1 MKILLVDDDDVSR
14 DVLATMIARLPD
26 AVEVVQAED
35 GEQAWE
41 RLSTEPPPDLC
52 CCDLH
57 MPRLG
62 GVGLLQRARAD
73 SLLADLP
80 FVMISSA
87 ADRPS
92 VTLAVQSGA
101 NDFIV
106 KPYSAATVSR
116 AIEKALRE
124 ARIRAAEPVGEVRR
138 RLSMSHQEV
147 LALTQRL
154 RDELDVYLTTNDT
167 TEETRLSTLK
177 RLHSGCVLLGL
188 HRAAAMLKRAGEPSA
203 DRREQLVSEAAR
215 FSRQWLAHLQAA
227 GQGT

>member
-26 AVEVVQAED
+26 AVDVVQAED

-41 RLSTEPPPDLC
+41 RLTNEPPPDLC

-57 MPRLG
+57 MPRLD

-92 VTLAVQSGA
+92 VTKAVQAGA

-116 AIEKALRE
+116 AIDKALRE

-147 LALTQRL
+147 QALTQRL
-154 RDELDVYLTTNDT
+154 RDELDAYLATSDAA
-167 TEETRLSTLK
+167 EEARVAILK
-177 RLHSGCVLLGL
+177 RLHSACVLLGL
-188 HRAAAMLKRAGEPSA
+188 HRAAAMLKRASEPTA
-203 DRREQLVSEAAR
+203 TRREQLVGEAAR
-215 FSRQWLAHLQAA
+215 FCRQWLANLQAS
-227 GQGT
+227 QGT